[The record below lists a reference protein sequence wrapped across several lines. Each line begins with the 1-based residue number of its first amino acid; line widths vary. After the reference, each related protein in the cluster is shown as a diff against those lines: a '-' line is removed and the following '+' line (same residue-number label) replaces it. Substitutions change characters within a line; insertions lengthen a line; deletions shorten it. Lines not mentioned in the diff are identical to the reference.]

1 MEAYLDNSATTQ
13 AFQTVC
19 DKVVQ
24 MMSQDYGN
32 PSSLHRK
39 GMEAE
44 QHVRMAREIIA
55 GSLRVSEKEIFFTSG
70 GTESNNLAI
79 IGAAMANRRAG
90 NHIITTPI
98 EHASVSAVM
107 GFLEEQGFTIT
118 YLPVNQYGIV
128 NLRALEQAICKDTI
142 LVSVMYVNNEIGAVQ
157 PIEAISQVIRRKKPD
172 VLFHVDAIQAY
183 GKFVIRPR
191 RQGIDLLAASGH
203 KIHGPKGVGFLYV
216 RDKVKIKPL
225 LFGGGQQNGLR
236 SGTENVPGAAGL
248 GEAVREIYKNY
259 ELKVDYL
266 YHLKE
271 RFTKGVLKL
280 EGTRINGPMY
290 RDGAPHIVSVSFD
303 GVRSEVLLH
312 ALEDQGVYAS
322 AGSAC
327 SSHHPMPSAT
337 LKSIGLEKEYL
348 ESTLRFSFGAF
359 TRVEEID
366 YALDTLGKLLPVLRK
381 FKRA

>member
-44 QHVRMAREIIA
+44 QHVRTAREIIA
-55 GSLRVSEKEIFFTSG
+55 GSLRVSDKEIFFTSG

-157 PIEAISQVIRRKKPD
+157 PIEAIAQVIRRKKPD

-337 LKSIGLEKEYL
+337 LKSIGVEKEYL

-359 TRVEEID
+359 TTVEEID

>member
-1 MEAYLDNSATTQ
+1 M
-13 AFQTVC
+13 
-19 DKVVQ
+19 
-24 MMSQDYGN
+24 
-32 PSSLHRK
+32 
-39 GMEAE
+39 
-44 QHVRMAREIIA
+44 
-55 GSLRVSEKEIFFTSG
+55 
-70 GTESNNLAI
+70 
-79 IGAAMANRRAG
+79 
-90 NHIITTPI
+90 
-98 EHASVSAVM
+98 
-107 GFLEEQGFTIT
+107 
-118 YLPVNQYGIV
+118 
-128 NLRALEQAICKDTI
+128 
-142 LVSVMYVNNEIGAVQ
+142 
-157 PIEAISQVIRRKKPD
+157 
-172 VLFHVDAIQAY
+172 
-183 GKFVIRPR
+183 
-191 RQGIDLLAASGH
+191 
-203 KIHGPKGVGFLYV
+203 
-216 RDKVKIKPL
+216 
-225 LFGGGQQNGLR
+225 
-236 SGTENVPGAAGL
+236 ENVPGAAGL

-337 LKSIGLEKEYL
+337 LKSIGVEKEYL

-366 YALDTLGKLLPVLRK
+366 YALETLGQLLPVLRK
-381 FKRA
+381 YKRA

>member
-337 LKSIGLEKEYL
+337 LKSIGVEKEYL